1 MIRIFKTIDGKI
13 HQVEEAS
20 EGCWLA
26 LTDPTATEIF
36 EVARKYHIEVDDLR
50 APLDEEERSRIEVE
64 DDYTL
69 IIVDTPI
76 LEERG
81 EKDWYGTIPLSI
93 IVTDEIIITVCL
105 EDTSVLGRFMD
116 GRVRNFYTYMKT
128 RFILQILY
136 KNASM
141 FLHYLRIIDKKSEE
155 VEEKLQEST
164 KNKELI
170 ELLELEKSLETM
182 IRIFKTIDGKIHQV
196 EEASEGCWL
205 ALTDPTATE
214 IFEVAR
220 KYHIEVDDLRAP
232 LDEEERSR
240 IEVEDDYTLIIVDT
254 PILEERGEKDWYGT
268 IPLSIIVTDEIIIT
282 VCLEDTSVLGRFMD
296 GRVRNFYT
304 YMKTRFI
311 LQILYKNAS
320 MFLHYLRIIDKK
332 SEEVEEKLQ
341 ESTKNKELIELLEL
355 EKSLVYF
362 TTSLRSN
369 EMVLEK
375 LLKVERIKQYPDD
388 TDLLEDVIIENKQA
402 IEMANVYSGILSG
415 MTEAF
420 ASIVSN
426 NLNIV
431 MKFLATVTIVMSI
444 PTMIFSAYGMNVN
457 LKGMPFA
464 SHPEGFAIV
473 IILSLL
479 LSLIVAF
486 IFSKKNLF

>member
-1 MIRIFKTIDGKI
+1 MIRIFKTVDGKI
-13 HQVEEAS
+13 HQMDEAS

-36 EVARKYHIEVDDLR
+36 EVAKRYHIEVDDLR

-64 DDYTL
+64 D
-69 IIVDTPI
+69 
-76 LEERG
+76 E
-81 EKDWYGTIPLSI
+81 
-93 IVTDEIIITVCL
+93 
-105 EDTSVLGRFMD
+105 
-116 GRVRNFYTYMKT
+116 
-128 RFILQILY
+128 
-136 KNASM
+136 
-141 FLHYLRIIDKKSEE
+141 
-155 VEEKLQEST
+155 
-164 KNKELI
+164 
-170 ELLELEKSLETM
+170 
-182 IRIFKTIDGKIHQV
+182 
-196 EEASEGCWL
+196 
-205 ALTDPTATE
+205 
-214 IFEVAR
+214 
-220 KYHIEVDDLRAP
+220 
-232 LDEEERSR
+232 
-240 IEVEDDYTLIIVDT
+240 YTLIIVDT

-444 PTMIFSAYGMNVN
+444 LP
-457 LKGMPFA
+457 
-464 SHPEGFAIV
+464 
-473 IILSLL
+473 
-479 LSLIVAF
+479 
-486 IFSKKNLF
+486 